1 LNRTSWYKREVPLFE
16 PLFDAL
22 NRAHVRYVVV
32 GGVALVLHGYPRLT
46 VDVDLVV
53 DLAPEEA
60 DKAIRVCRS
69 RSAPTLDA

>member
-1 LNRTSWYKREVPLFE
+1 VSLFE

-22 NRAHVRYVVV
+22 NRAHARYVVV
-32 GGVALVLHGYPRLT
+32 GGVALVLHGHPRLT

-53 DLAPEEA
+53 DLAPEAA